1 MCELWRDAGDLSA
14 EEMARNAAHLPSVL
28 STVLPRWTP
37 NKEKDISYG
46 QTKFCI
52 AVEWSVDEIWPSG

>member
-1 MCELWRDAGDLSA
+1 VWRDAGDLSA
-14 EEMARNAAHLPSVL
+14 EEMARNAARLPPVL

-37 NKEKDISYG
+37 DKETDISCE

-52 AVEWSVDEIWPSG
+52 AVEWSVDEI